1 MQTTK
6 RLILTVVGWSKMT
19 LRLTNER
26 LRCRETLEY
35 CLGYKFRLLSPMQHR
50 LRQVMLTSAMHAD
63 KYFSM
68 LLIKYRIFSNL
79 IFARCSTGTAS

>member
-6 RLILTVVGWSKMT
+6 RLIFTVVGWSKMT

-26 LRCRETLEY
+26 LRCRETLKY
-35 CLGYKFRLLSPMQHR
+35 CLGYKFRLLSPMQRR

-68 LLIKYRIFSNL
+68 LLIKYRIFGNL